1 MEKVIK
7 QFMKSEKGKMIF
19 TSILIFFASFSSV
32 FAARLL
38 FPDFEVNVLPV
49 LFISLFVSLSVFL
62 AWKNIFTLVFILLLS
77 VGVLSFMYVVDIGGI
92 HVSLS
97 RIIATSLP
105 FVLVSIIY
113 SILISIAAEE
123 ENGRLEKLAFTR
135 QEGKKEGEIIPLSSQ
150 AHATEKQEKKISST
164 EETARSL
171 SKSVEVIDE
180 ERVKSGN
187 SLNRQDLDSL
197 RSATDTEKSGFVR
210 SNVNYLESEV
220 NEDVNKQLKVLG
232 DKIRQTNAELRD
244 KEKELE
250 KIMLFITSFL
260 LVGLKRVRDKL
271 VIVRDFYDEF
281 EKELSEFSGKIIHAM
296 DKLSTGNIP
305 TIFSVEGSP
314 IVAISEIEAKKLEEN
329 LRTFGEKLNDV
340 VEQIEKFNVSDLRNN
355 LNMIQENIMYFKVS
369 LLEFSRIPYN
379 AYAISFKIAQMASTA
394 QTSETRRT
402 LFAIEQDI
410 ENFSFKS
417 VVYLQK
423 IMENLQKF
431 EEEIMKFNSSFKEKS
446 EKIGTARIMLRY
458 VKMRYDSIIR
468 RRGESFIFETKSL
481 MNSYQADEVNSLV
494 NNLNG
499 EVREAYKNI
508 STLEKDTRDIFESI
522 NIARQKINSLISFI
536 DEKISEAEKI
546 KDELSELMRE
556 LSSKKLEQTISIHDM
571 KSPRTMKVLVGLF
584 KDMEERRLI

>member
-1 MEKVIK
+1 MERVIK
-7 QFMKSEKGKMIF
+7 QFLRTEKGKKIF
-19 TSILIFFASFSSV
+19 SGVLLFSASFSSV
-32 FAARLL
+32 FTARLL
-38 FPDFEVNVLPV
+38 FPDFKVDFLPV
-49 LFISLFVSLSVFL
+49 LFISLFVSFSLFLS
-62 AWKNIFTLVFILLLS
+62 WKNIFPLVFVILLS
-77 VGVLSFMYVVDIGGI
+77 IGVLSLLYVVDIGGI
-92 HVSLS
+92 HVSFS
-97 RIIATSLP
+97 RVVATSFP
-105 FVLVSIIY
+105 FVVVILVY
-113 SILISIAAEE
+113 ALLISFTVEDE
-123 ENGRLEKLAFTR
+123 SENREKSVFAGLGRWRRVLPSSS
-135 QEGKKEGEIIPLSSQ
+135 EGDTTKKR
-150 AHATEKQEKKISST
+150 EKKMSGEYMEYPQSR
-164 EETARSL
+164 EEKITDEGGGREKSEEKSKHDLEFL
-171 SKSVEVIDE
+171 S
-180 ERVKSGN
+180 
-187 SLNRQDLDSL
+187 
-197 RSATDTEKSGFVR
+197 SATDTEKSGFVR
-210 SNVNYLESEV
+210 SNVSYLESEV

-232 DKIRQTNAELRD
+232 DKIKHTNAELRD
-244 KEKELE
+244 REKELE
-250 KIMLFITSFL
+250 KIMLFIASFL
-260 LVGLKRVRDKL
+260 LVGLKRIRDKL

-281 EKELSEFSGKIIHAM
+281 EKGLSEFSGKIIHAM
-296 DKLSTGNIP
+296 DKLSTGDIP
-305 TIFSVEGSP
+305 PIFSVEGSP
-314 IVAISEIEAKKLEEN
+314 IVAISEIEAKRLEEN
-329 LRTFGEKLNDV
+329 LRAFGEKLSDV

-355 LNMIQENIMYFKVS
+355 LNIIQENIMYFKAS

-394 QTSETRRT
+394 QRSETRRT

-431 EEEIMKFNSSFKEKS
+431 EEEILRFNSSFKEKS

-522 NIARQKINSLISFI
+522 NIARHKINSLISFI

-556 LSSKKLEQTISIHDM
+556 LSSKKLEQTISVHDM
-571 KSPRTMKVLVGLF
+571 RSPRTMKVLVGLF

>member
-1 MEKVIK
+1 MERVIK
-7 QFMKSEKGKMIF
+7 QFLRTEKGKMIF
-19 TSILIFFASFSSV
+19 LGVLLFSASFSSV
-32 FAARLL
+32 FTARLL
-38 FPDFEVNVLPV
+38 FPDFEVNVFPV
-49 LFISLFVSLSVFL
+49 LFISLFVSFSVFL
-62 AWKNIFTLVFILLLS
+62 AWKNIFPLVFVLLLA
-77 VGVLSFMYVVDIGGI
+77 VCVLSLLYVVDIGGI
-92 HVSLS
+92 HVSFS
-97 RIIATSLP
+97 RVVATSFP
-105 FVLVSIIY
+105 FIIVSLVY
-113 SILISIAAEE
+113 ALLISFTVEDEI
-123 ENGRLEKLAFTR
+123 ENREKIFSGLGRLRKVLP
-135 QEGKKEGEIIPLSSQ
+135 QSSSEGD
-150 AHATEKQEKKISST
+150 ATEKQERKMSGEDAEYLQGGVEKI
-164 EETARSL
+164 TAQSGGKEKSEDRS
-171 SKSVEVIDE
+171 K
-180 ERVKSGN
+180 
-187 SLNRQDLDSL
+187 QDLEFL

-232 DKIRQTNAELRD
+232 DKIKQMNAELRD

-260 LVGLKRVRDKL
+260 LVGLKRIRDKL

-281 EKELSEFSGKIIHAM
+281 EKGLSEFSGKIIHAM
-296 DKLSTGNIP
+296 DKLSTGDIP
-305 TIFSVEGSP
+305 PIFSVEGSP
-314 IVAISEIEAKKLEEN
+314 IVAISEMEAKKLEEN
-329 LRTFGEKLNDV
+329 LRAFGEKLSDV

-355 LNMIQENIMYFKVS
+355 LNMIQENIMYFKAS

-394 QTSETRRT
+394 QRSETRRT

-431 EEEIMKFNSSFKEKS
+431 EEEILKFNSSFKEKS

-468 RRGESFIFETKSL
+468 RRGEAFIFETKSL
-481 MNSYQADEVNSLV
+481 MNSYRADEVNSLV
-494 NNLNG
+494 KNLNSK
-499 EVREAYKNI
+499 VKEAYENI
-508 STLEKDTRDIFESI
+508 STLERDTRDIFESI

-546 KDELSELMRE
+546 KDELAELIKE

-571 KSPRTMKVLVGLF
+571 KSPRTMRVLVGLF